1 MEFCV
6 KLLSFPSWERG
17 LKYKGSLLWGGG
29 TIVVPL
35 VGAWIEILLIGQDN
49 GRIWSFPSWERG
61 LKYSTVIK
69 KISAAGVVPLVG
81 AWIEIKIDYL
91 LGRGEKVVP
100 LVGAWIEISG
110 ARIYF
115 GSMQRRS
122 PRGSVD

>member
-35 VGAWIEILLIGQDN
+35 VGAWIEIRYLTLATH
-49 GRIWSFPSWERG
+49 WE
-61 LKYSTVIK
+61 
-69 KISAAGVVPLVG
+69 
-81 AWIEIKIDYL
+81 W
-91 LGRGEKVVP
+91 
-100 LVGAWIEISG
+100 
-110 ARIYF
+110 
-115 GSMQRRS
+115 RRS